1 MLKENNYACSFPESD
16 SIKIGEF
23 YRAKVFLANNTL
35 KKYMNGNP
43 IIKFSNKET
52 SYEDLIKNGKTV
64 SVFNDTGYVKFKVE
78 NIEQNKLGIPLFF

>member
-1 MLKENNYACSFPESD
+1 
-16 SIKIGEF
+16 
-23 YRAKVFLANNTL
+23 
-35 KKYMNGNP
+35 MNGNP